1 MKADS
6 QGTSRRPLV
15 AGNWKL
21 HKNLADT
28 RALLDDLLGR
38 LQSKEAAEIVVAP
51 VFTALSTA
59 QQRLAGKNIGLAAQ
73 DCCEQPQGAF
83 TGEVSVPLLA
93 DVGCTFVIVG
103 HSERREL
110 FGETDEQVKRKVL
123 AVLKGGLTPIACVG
137 ETLAIRE
144 AGNTEKHVLAQVDA
158 IIDGLET
165 LDEEPLRAKT
175 VIAYEPVWA
184 IGTGRTATPAD
195 AQAVH
200 AAIRRRL
207 AERLGP
213 ALSDGTRILYGGS
226 VKADNAASLMAEPDV
241 DGALVGGASLDA
253 TAFAAIVA
261 AAR

>member
-1 MKADS
+1 VKPDL
-6 QGTSRRPLV
+6 RRPLV

-21 HKNLADT
+21 HKTLADT

-38 LQSKEAAEIVVAP
+38 LQSKEAAEVVVAP
-51 VFTALSTA
+51 VFTALTTA
-59 QQRLAGKNIGLAAQ
+59 QQRLAGKSVGLAAQ
-73 DCCEQPQGAF
+73 DCYDQPQGAF

-93 DVGCTFVIVG
+93 DVGCSYVIVG

-110 FGETDEQVKRKVL
+110 FGESDEQVQRKVL
-123 AVLKGGLTPIACVG
+123 AVLNGGLTPIACVG

-144 AGNTEKHVLAQVDA
+144 AGNTEKHVLAQLDA
-158 IIDGLET
+158 IIEGIKP
-165 LDEEPLRAKT
+165 LDAALQAKV

-207 AERLGP
+207 GDRLGGVL
-213 ALSDGTRILYGGS
+213 ADGTRILYGGS
-226 VKADNAASLMAEPDV
+226 VKADNAAALMAEPDV

-253 TAFAAIVA
+253 AAFAAIVA
-261 AAR
+261 AARG

>member
-1 MKADS
+1 MKPAL
-6 QGTSRRPLV
+6 RRPLV

-21 HKNLADT
+21 HKTLADT
-28 RALLDDLLGR
+28 RTLLDDLLGR
-38 LQSKEAAEIVVAP
+38 LQAKEPAEVVVAP

-59 QQRLAGKNIGLAAQ
+59 QQKLAGHAIGLAAQ
-73 DCCEQPQGAF
+73 DCYEQPQGAF

-93 DVGCTFVIVG
+93 DVGCSYVIVG

-110 FGETDEQVKRKVL
+110 FGEADEQVKRKVV

-144 AGNTEKHVLAQVDA
+144 AGNTEQHVLAQLDA
-158 IIDGLET
+158 IIDGLEA
-165 LDEEPLRAKT
+165 LDATLRART
-175 VIAYEPVWA
+175 VIACEPVWA

-200 AAIRRRL
+200 SAIRRRL
-207 AERLGP
+207 AERLGT
-213 ALSDGTRILYGGS
+213 ALADGMRILYGGS
-226 VKADNAASLMAEPDV
+226 VKADNAAALLGQPDV

-253 TAFAAIVA
+253 AAFTAIVA
-261 AAR
+261 AARG

>member
-1 MKADS
+1 VKRS
-6 QGTSRRPLV
+6 SRRPLV

-21 HKNLADT
+21 HKTLGDT

-38 LQSKEAAEIVVAP
+38 LAKDEAAEVVVAP

-59 QQRLAGKNIGLAAQ
+59 REKLAGTKVGLSAQ
-73 DCCEQPQGAF
+73 DCYEQPQGAF

-93 DVGCTFVIVG
+93 DVGCSYVIVG

-110 FGETDEQVKRKVL
+110 FGETDEQVTRKVV

-144 AGNTEKHVLAQVDA
+144 AGATEKHVLAQVDA
-158 IIDGLET
+158 ILEGLASV
-165 LDEEPLRAKT
+165 DEKQRAKA

-200 AAIRRRL
+200 AAIRRRV
-207 AERLGP
+207 AERLGAP
-213 ALSDGTRILYGGS
+213 LADGMRILYGGS
-226 VKADNAASLMAEPDV
+226 VKADNAKALMAEPDV

-253 TAFAAIVA
+253 AAFAAIVA
-261 AAR
+261 AGR

>member
-1 MKADS
+1 VKPVS
-6 QGTSRRPLV
+6 EGSGRRPLV

-21 HKNLADT
+21 HKTLADT
-28 RALLDDLLGR
+28 RALLDDLLGK
-38 LQSKEAAEIVVAP
+38 LQSKEAAEVVVAP

-73 DCCEQPQGAF
+73 DCYEQAQGAF

-144 AGNTEKHVLAQVDA
+144 AGDTEKHVLGQVDA

-165 LDEEPLRAKT
+165 VDEPLRAKT

-207 AERLGP
+207 ADRLGP

-226 VKADNAASLMAEPDV
+226 VKADNASALMAQPDV

-253 TAFAAIVA
+253 AAFAAIVA

>member
-1 MKADS
+1 MPAPGES
-6 QGTSRRPLV
+6 RRRPLV

-21 HKNLADT
+21 HKTLADT

-38 LQSKEAAEIVVAP
+38 LQSKEAAEVVVAP

-59 QQRLAGKNIGLAAQ
+59 QQRLAGRSIGLAAQ
-73 DCCEQPQGAF
+73 DCYEQAQGAF

-93 DVGCTFVIVG
+93 DVGCTYVIVG

-110 FGETDEQVKRKVL
+110 FGETDEHVKRKVI

-165 LDEEPLRAKT
+165 LDEALRART

-207 AERLGP
+207 ADRLGP
-213 ALSDGTRILYGGS
+213 ALSDGARILYGGS

-253 TAFAAIVA
+253 AAFAAIVA
-261 AAR
+261 SARG

>member
-1 MKADS
+1 VKAPS
-6 QGTSRRPLV
+6 ETSSRRPLV

-21 HKNLADT
+21 HKTLADT
-28 RALLDDLLGR
+28 RALLDDLLGK
-38 LQSKEAAEIVVAP
+38 LQSKEAAEVVVAP

-73 DCCEQPQGAF
+73 DCYEQPQGAF

-123 AVLKGGLTPIACVG
+123 AVLKGGLIPIACVG

-144 AGNTEKHVLAQVDA
+144 AGDTEKHVLAQVDA

-165 LDEEPLRAKT
+165 VDEPLRAKT

-226 VKADNAASLMAEPDV
+226 VKADNAAALMAEPDV

-253 TAFAAIVA
+253 AAFAAIVA